1 MNTYFWKKYR
11 IKKTGEALSILNT
24 RTPFWKPFVL
34 MLPSIFVLLFMV
46 IIPFIFVIIG
56 SFRSQTT
63 FTSYGWSIDNYY
75 ELSSKSGRVGILND
89 PKFQVAIVNSLL
101 YAVVALPIGLSIS
114 ILISSAISMIVRK
127 YARSFW
133 QTVFFLPYMTGAVAI
148 SLTFTA
154 LFGKSTEGAI
164 FPLLYGSG
172 NRWNPFIVILIRGIW
187 GGLAFQVL
195 ILTTAMLSV
204 NPDLYKSSAIDG
216 ASSSKQ
222 FFKIT
227 LPSIQKTISFLFTIG
242 IINGIKVFP
251 LALYNNDAS
260 QAIAEN
266 GTTLLIYIFQSVRF
280 AATGFGRAMAASVF
294 LFILGIF
301 VSYTL
306 KKSVSSIYKLK
317 NKLGEKNVINKL
329 KAEIQK
335 RKISFK
341 I

>member
-24 RTPFWKPFVL
+24 RTPFWKPFLL
-34 MLPSIFVLLFMV
+34 MLPSLIVLLFMV

-56 SFRSQTT
+56 SFRAPSS
-63 FTSYGWSIDNYY
+63 FREYGWSIDNYY
-75 ELSSKSGRVGILND
+75 KSKGTVGILND
-89 PKFQVAIVNSLL
+89 PKFHTAIINSLL
-101 YAVVALPIGLSIS
+101 YAVIALPIGLTIS
-114 ILISSAISMIVRK
+114 ILISSAIATIIRK
-127 YARSFW
+127 HARSFW
-133 QTVFFLPYMTGAVAI
+133 QTVFFLPYMTGAVAV

-154 LFGKSTEGAI
+154 LFGKSSEGAL

-172 NRWNPFIVILIRGIW
+172 SRWNPFIVILIRGVW

-216 ASSSKQ
+216 ASSSRQ
-222 FFKIT
+222 FFRIT

-260 QAIAEN
+260 QAIAEQ
-266 GTTLLIYIFQSVRF
+266 GSTLLIYIFQAVRF
-280 AATGFGRAMAASVF
+280 ATAGFGRAMAASVF
-294 LFILGIF
+294 LFILGVTI
-301 VSYTL
+301 SYSL

-317 NKLGEKNVINKL
+317 IKLGEKNVANKL

>member
-1 MNTYFWKKYR
+1 MNTYFWRKYR

-24 RTPFWKPFVL
+24 RTPFWKPFIL
-34 MLPSIFVLLFMV
+34 MLPSLIALSFML

-56 SFRSQTT
+56 SFRASVS
-63 FTSYGWSIDNYY
+63 FSSFGWSIGNYY
-75 ELSSKSGRVGILND
+75 KTTGKVGILND
-89 PKFQVAIVNSLL
+89 QKFQTAVTNSLL
-101 YAVVALPIGLSIS
+101 YAVIALPIGLSIS
-114 ILISSAISMIVRK
+114 ILISSAITMVIRR

-133 QTVFFLPYMTGAVAI
+133 QTVFFLPYMTGAVAV

-164 FPLLYGSG
+164 LPLLYGSG

-216 ASSSKQ
+216 ASGRTQ

-227 LPSIQKTISFLFTIG
+227 LPSIRKTISFLFTIG

-260 QAIAEN
+260 TAIVEN
-266 GTTLLIYIFQSVRF
+266 GSTLLIYIFQAVRF
-280 AATGFGRAMAASVF
+280 ADQGFGRAMAASVF
-294 LFILGIF
+294 LFILGIM

-306 KKSVSSIYKLK
+306 KKSVASIYKLK
-317 NKLGEKNVINKL
+317 IKLGERNVINKL

>member
-24 RTPFWKPFVL
+24 KTPFWKPFLL
-34 MLPSIFVLLFMV
+34 MLPSLIALAFMI
-46 IIPFIFVIIG
+46 IIPFILVIIV
-56 SFRSQTT
+56 SFRAP
-63 FTSYGWSIDNYY
+63 TSFRGFGWSIANYY
-75 ELSSKSGRVGILND
+75 QTKGKAGVFND
-89 PKFQVAIVNSLL
+89 PKFDVAVVNSLL

-114 ILISSAISMIVRK
+114 ILISSAITTVIRR

-133 QTVFFLPYMTGAVAI
+133 QTVFFLPYMTGAVAV
-148 SLTFTA
+148 SLTFSA
-154 LFGKSTEGAI
+154 IFGKTSEGAI

-195 ILTTAMLSV
+195 ILTTSMLSV

-216 ASSSKQ
+216 ASSGSQ

-260 QAIAEN
+260 ASITEN
-266 GTTLLIYIFQSVRF
+266 GSTLLLYIFQ
-280 AATGFGRAMAASVF
+280 ATKSGEFGRTAAASVF
-294 LFILGIF
+294 LFILGTL
-301 VSYTL
+301 VSFTL
-306 KKSVSSIYKLK
+306 KKSVSSIFKLK
-317 NKLGEKNVINKL
+317 TKLGERNVINKL

>member
-1 MNTYFWKKYR
+1 MNTYFWRKYR

-24 RTPFWKPFVL
+24 RTPFWKPFIL
-34 MLPSIFVLLFMV
+34 MLPSLIALSFMV

-56 SFRSQTT
+56 SFRASVS
-63 FTSYGWSIDNYY
+63 FSSFGWSIGNYY
-75 ELSSKSGRVGILND
+75 KTTGKVGILND
-89 PKFQVAIVNSLL
+89 PKFQTAVTNSLL
-101 YAVVALPIGLSIS
+101 YAVIALPIGLSIS
-114 ILISSAISMIVRK
+114 ILISSAITMVIRR

-133 QTVFFLPYMTGAVAI
+133 QTVFFLPYMTGAVAV

-164 FPLLYGSG
+164 LPLLYGSG

-216 ASSSKQ
+216 ASGRTQ

-227 LPSIQKTISFLFTIG
+227 LPSIRKTISFLFTIG

-251 LALYNNDAS
+251 LALYNKDAS
-260 QAIAEN
+260 TAIVEN
-266 GTTLLIYIFQSVRF
+266 GSTLLIYIFQAVRF
-280 AATGFGRAMAASVF
+280 ADQGFGRAMAASVF
-294 LFILGIF
+294 LFILGIM

-306 KKSVSSIYKLK
+306 KKSVASIYKLK
-317 NKLGEKNVINKL
+317 IKLGERNVINKL